1 MTKLTGRVIQGNRLG
16 RTIGFPTANIEIA
29 CHYSSANGVYAAR
42 VRLDDGREF
51 QAMANLGHR
60 PTVTD
65 CGALW
70 LEANL
75 FDFDEEIYGRMI
87 EVNLVQK
94 IRDERRFESI
104 DALRQ
109 QLTKDKQ
116 QTLKILNTMFID
128 TTIPYR
134 VADISL
140 AEWGRKEIE
149 VSEHEMPGLMAL
161 RRKYGKQKP
170 LKGAR
175 IMGSLH
181 MTIQTAVLIETLVE
195 LGAEVRWCSC
205 NIFSTQDH
213 AAAAIA
219 KAGVPVFAWKGET
232 LEEYW
237 WCTAMALSF
246 EGGKGPNL
254 IVDDGGDATLLIHQG
269 FAAENDATTLDREAG
284 SYEESVII
292 ATLRK
297 LLQED
302 PQKWHR
308 TVEEWKGVSEE
319 TTTGVH
325 RLYQMQ
331 ERGELLVPA
340 INVNDSVT
348 KSKFDNLYGCR
359 ESLADGI
366 KRATDVMIAGKVVV
380 VCGYGDV
387 GKGCARSMRSYGARV
402 IVTEIDPI
410 CALQAAMEGF
420 EVMRVEDALPEGNIY
435 VTTTGNCDII
445 TLEHMQ
451 GMRDQAIVC
460 NIGHFDNE
468 IQMAR
473 LEASDAVKSTIK
485 PQVDKYTFPDGHSI
499 FVLAEGRLV
508 NLGCATGHP
517 SFVMSNSFTNQTLAQ
532 MKLWEDRENPV
543 VGVTRLPKELDE
555 EVARLHLENIGVRL
569 TTLTQKQADYI
580 GVKVEGPFKAD
591 HYRY

>member
-29 CHYSSANGVYAAR
+29 CHYSSSNGVYAAR

-94 IRDERRFESI
+94 IRDERRFENI
-104 DALRQ
+104 EALRQ

-269 FAAENDATTLDREAG
+269 YAAENDATTLDREAG

-297 LLQED
+297 LLEED

-451 GMRDQAIVC
+451 GMRDQSIVC

-569 TTLTQKQADYI
+569 TTLSQKQADYI